1 MKVSNKDEMKDIKTI
16 KTTKMRWNK
25 KINDKKTI
33 KISETKTSFCKKI
46 CKIDNNLVS
55 LGKKS

>member
-33 KISETKTSFCKKI
+33 KISETKPAFVKDMQNWQQFS
-46 CKIDNNLVS
+46 
-55 LGKKS
+55 